1 MGGGWEALLWGW
13 RVLNHKNSSENVKS
27 PKRHHE
33 LLVGKPEP
41 RDWPSVIRKFQS
53 TLGTG
58 LGHQTGSHPFPR
70 GVILGMLTD
79 DRNMFAHEMERKCTL
94 LAVLVAMKRQ
104 RASQGGQGCNV
115 EPSDEDIG
123 LSGAWH
129 EAWLCQGKGKSQA
142 ENPQPQELVE
152 ISGMCLM
159 ADLSRWKDFLLCPSP
174 INPWAAQ
181 VTHSLPWECLHGNG
195 FQAHGPWGTFG
206 YCHVPVAPLPQR
218 AMVPSCAIL
227 SPHPSGHRTR
237 GGACSWEGRQ
247 NQNRE
252 RGWFPVLPAQATGW
266 QWCPALVGRNGGGP
280 QEPRL
285 LQPGV
290 LCPSG
295 CP

>member
-1 MGGGWEALLWGW
+1 MA
-13 RVLNHKNSSENVKS
+13 
-27 PKRHHE
+27 
-33 LLVGKPEP
+33 
-41 RDWPSVIRKFQS
+41 
-53 TLGTG
+53 
-58 LGHQTGSHPFPR
+58 
-70 GVILGMLTD
+70 
-79 DRNMFAHEMERKCTL
+79 
-94 LAVLVAMKRQ
+94 
-104 RASQGGQGCNV
+104 RAASV

-123 LSGAWH
+123 LLGARP

-181 VTHSLPWECLHGNG
+181 VMHSLPWECLHGNG

-227 SPHPSGHRTR
+227 SPHSSGHRAR

-252 RGWFPVLPAQATGW
+252 RMVPCPPSSGHRLAVVPSVRWGGMGVGHRSPGFCSLGCCVCRGVPNCTGFPAH
-266 QWCPALVGRNGGGP
+266 ALSPSRLDLG
-280 QEPRL
+280 QELRL
-285 LQPGV
+285 LALSSGPGKV
-290 LCPSG
+290 
-295 CP
+295 